1 MGGLTAISGKQ
12 RSATN
17 IALSNVAV
25 FLLLLLAAYSSRRIL
40 ITPDAVLQGYL
51 QAITGLL
58 SFIFA
63 AVTLVRF
70 QGTQDRISLIL
81 GAGFLLSGTVL
92 MASSA
97 LFFELSPDTP
107 LRFLL
112 APVAWWISRMLLA
125 LLLIVALLVEHF
137 LPRSR

>member
-1 MGGLTAISGKQ
+1 MGGLTRIAGRQ
-12 RSATN
+12 TSATN
-17 IALSNVAV
+17 IALTNLSV

-51 QAITGLL
+51 QAVTGLL

-81 GAGFLLSGTVL
+81 GAGFFLSGAALT
-92 MASSA
+92 ASSA
-97 LFFELSPDTP
+97 LFFQFSVDAPV
-107 LRFLL
+107 RLL
-112 APVAWWISRMLLA
+112 WAPVAW
-125 LLLIVALLVEHF
+125 
-137 LPRSR
+137 

>member
-1 MGGLTAISGKQ
+1 MGGLTAIPERK

-17 IALSNVAV
+17 IVLSNIAA
-25 FLLLLLAAYSSRRIL
+25 FLLLLLASYSSRRIL

-81 GAGFLLSGTVL
+81 GAGFFLSGAALT
-92 MASSA
+92 ASSA
-97 LFFELSPDTP
+97 LFFQFSVDAPV
-107 LRFLL
+107 RLL
-112 APVAWWISRMLLA
+112 WAPVAW
-125 LLLIVALLVEHF
+125 
-137 LPRSR
+137 